1 MKRFILGLIVAI
13 SLPVMAAVLWPSGA
27 YLETFQNGFIFGS
40 GKVLSVLNDVITF
53 DDKRL
58 DDGSKQIIIQED
70 YEGSKRASDFTC
82 GANLTATDETALP
95 INGAISID
103 IDQGATPTT
112 DGFGCSSSAYTL
124 PIKAK
129 GKFLGA
135 CIYTEWDGNDN
146 EFSFRVFDNTNLA
159 FLGSVGITASTEPK
173 EHCLY
178 FNSATDTASIDFF
191 LVADTANNN
200 TTLRLDDV
208 QLVVDFLTP
217 TDIYAS
223 SEWED
228 AGAITIG
235 ATTTAPTKPTTVN
248 IDEVKWKRDGKDLI
262 ATYNY
267 YAASAAGAAIG
278 SGMYLFQLPSG
289 LQMDSSLVNF
299 RTVVSGDGPFDTQG
313 ATVLGSGF
321 GNDTSPN
328 IFLMDAI
335 AYDTQNFVLSAVL
348 VDNTTVNRVGIV
360 GSAENPL
367 TTLISFSVTVRIPI
381 AGWSNTAQGVV
392 VKNRTDSASVENVF
406 SARIGSTGTVT
417 SESVDFIE
425 GDCANPSTGRLTC
438 TLKAGFFTTAPH
450 VSVTT
455 TNTSTADIGASLLS
469 TPTAT
474 TLDFNIRNYDG
485 TGSGVNSGIEIIV
498 QRQGTDYIKETDK
511 VYTVDVSQLK
521 GNTVRAEG
529 NGSTVLTSDVTPID
543 FTEVSDSA
551 GAWDGDEYTV
561 QKNNSI
567 LKIVGSINYTASAN
581 REIRLYKNNSLY
593 RQISDLV
600 SSNPQIFVYT
610 SGRGDFVAG
619 DVLEL
624 RISTGSATTLT
635 NSTIFHHITINE
647 TYGDKGVYL
656 GSFGQPTCFVS
667 DVKASGTNGGV
678 AVIGDNVRDLNT
690 TEGDCSFLSLS
701 GGKFTLETGAYNIE
715 ASAIALRVDGHQA
728 RLRNFTDTVNSCI
741 GSSEISLN
749 GNNTATRSFIECR
762 VVSIDPAKQ
771 YDIVHYLEAN
781 NGGLNQVLGRAVGAP
796 TDEVYTQVKITK
808 VR

>member
-27 YLETFQNGFIFGS
+27 YLETFQNGFIFGT
-40 GKVLSVLNDVITF
+40 GKVLSVLNNVITF

-58 DDGSKQIIIQED
+58 DDRSKDIFFQQD
-70 YEGSKRASDFTC
+70 FEGSSVPFTC
-82 GANLTATDETALP
+82 GTDLTAADETVNNIA
-95 INGAISID
+95 GVTSKSFT
-103 IDQGATPTT
+103 QGATPPVVGVECVSASFTLDKKQVDSFIGFDFYTT
-112 DGFGCSSSAYTL
+112 Y
-124 PIKAK
+124 
-129 GKFLGA
+129 
-135 CIYTEWDGNDN
+135 DGNDN
-146 EFSFRVFDNTNLA
+146 EMDFVVYDQANAEIVRVP
-159 FLGSVGITASTEPK
+159 IKASTNKLLHSGYGNTLSTSTSLRYEI
-173 EHCLY
+173 EVAVQNA
-178 FNSATDTASIDFF
+178 NSV
-191 LVADTANNN
+191 LV
-200 TTLRLDDV
+200 LDDI
-208 QLVVDFLTP
+208 QSKVDPLTP

-223 SEWED
+223 RKVESYTPSFG
-228 AGAITIG
+228 AGLG
-235 ATTTAPTKPTTVN
+235 AVTSIEAY
-248 IDEVKWKRDGKDLI
+248 WFRDGAYMVIYGK
-262 ATYNY
+262 AT
-267 YAASAAGAAIG
+267 SGTVIG
-278 SGMYLFQLPSG
+278 DVGSITLPSG
-289 LQMDSSLVNF
+289 YNIDANKVDSVAVG
-299 RTVVSGDGPFDTQG
+299 T
-313 ATVLGSGF
+313 GS
-321 GNDTSPN
+321 
-328 IFLMDAI
+328 
-335 AYDTQNFVLSAVL
+335 
-348 VDNTTVNRVGIV
+348 
-360 GSAENPL
+360 
-367 TTLISFSVTVRIPI
+367 TTLGVWHGSSGSTSGAILAALSTATDRVYISQNDSAAPTISATSVSTQVMGGGAVFSWNARIPI
-381 AGWSNTAQGVV
+381 AGWSNTTQGVV

-406 SARIGSTGTVT
+406 SAKVAADGTVSSENVDWIDGNCTNTGTSNYTCNFNAGLFDNTPSCNTTVVSGLNNRYASIESIST
-417 SESVDFIE
+417 SSILAITWADNGSFL
-425 GDCANPSTGRLTC
+425 DNNP
-438 TLKAGFFTTAPH
+438 F
-450 VSVTT
+450 
-455 TNTSTADIGASLLS
+455 
-469 TPTAT
+469 
-474 TLDFNIRNYDG
+474 
-485 TGSGVNSGIEIIV
+485 EIIC

-715 ASAIALRVDGHQA
+715 ASVIALRVDGHQA